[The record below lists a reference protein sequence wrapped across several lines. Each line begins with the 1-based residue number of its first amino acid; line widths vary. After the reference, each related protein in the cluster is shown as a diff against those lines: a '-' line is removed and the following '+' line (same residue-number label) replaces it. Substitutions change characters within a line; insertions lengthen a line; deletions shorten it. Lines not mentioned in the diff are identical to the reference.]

1 MSIVEKNQENA
12 KKVQF
17 EGKRVNNC
25 NLCGFE
31 NQCLTMLVLTAN
43 QGNKIWTPD
52 NVFDKNYEQTKPF
65 DISIM
70 QSYIFLN
77 LFKIPH
83 LSVLCTG
90 L

>member
-1 MSIVEKNQENA
+1 MLRNVPWFLFTVPHFFPLVFIASGTCCVSEKTAAVLKAECRKMSIVEKNQENA

-43 QGNKIWTPD
+43 QGNKI
-52 NVFDKNYEQTKPF
+52 
-65 DISIM
+65 
-70 QSYIFLN
+70 
-77 LFKIPH
+77 
-83 LSVLCTG
+83 
-90 L
+90 